1 MALVPPHHQFRN
13 IRLTAHHLEPQESH
27 MISIPRRATVALAS
41 AAILALSGC
50 GGSGTD
56 NAESGSPQ
64 AGSGTQATQE
74 ATLMLNWYPYG
85 EHAPFYYGVQEGIFA
100 KHGIDLTI
108 DAGQGSTKT
117 VQAVG
122 SDQVD
127 FGWADTPA
135 VLTNIDKG
143 VKVKSTGVF
152 LQTTPSAVQVFA
164 DSGINQPQDLVG
176 RTIAVSAGDAPT
188 TTFPI
193 YLDKVGVPADQVTQQ
208 SLDAAGKMS
217 AMMSGRVDGLIGF
230 AHDQGPT
237 IANKSGRE
245 VRYLRYSE
253 AGLNFYSN
261 GLIANADTIA
271 DKPDLVQAMVDA
283 TSEAFAAAA
292 ADPEA
297 AVQAMVGKDPQ
308 MPPQEVLLSQWQQTI
323 PLLSTPTTANQPPG
337 TNAEA
342 DWSNTI
348 TTLTEAGLLETA
360 KPAAEYWDSSFSPKP
375 SQ

>member
-1 MALVPPHHQFRN
+1 MTTSL
-13 IRLTAHHLEPQESH
+13 
-27 MISIPRRATVALAS
+27 RRATVALACTT
-41 AAILALSGC
+41 AFALAGC
-50 GGSGTD
+50 GGNESE
-56 NAESGSPQ
+56 NASAPDGS
-64 AGSGTQATQE
+64 TQPT
-74 ATLMLNWYPYG
+74 TLMLNWYPYG

-100 KHGIDLTI
+100 RHGIDLTI

-122 SDQVD
+122 SRQAD

-143 VKVKSTGVF
+143 VEVKSTGVF

-164 DSGINQPQDLVG
+164 DSGIAGPEDLAG

-217 AMMSGRVDGLIGF
+217 AMLSGRVDGLIGF

-245 VRYLRYSE
+245 VRYLKYSD
-253 AGLNFYSN
+253 AGLNFFSN
-261 GLIANADTIA
+261 GLIANTETIGS
-271 DKPDLVQAMVDA
+271 DPDLVQSMVDA
-283 TSEAFAAAA
+283 TSEAFTAAA

-297 AVQAMVGKDPQ
+297 AVAAMAGKDPQ
-308 MPPQEVLLSQWQQTI
+308 MPPPDVLLNQWQQTI
-323 PLLSTPTTANQPPG
+323 PLLSTATTANQPPG
-337 TNAEA
+337 ANAEQ
-342 DWSNTI
+342 DWSTTI
-348 TTLTEAGLLETA
+348 STLTDAGLLETA
-360 KPAAEYWDSSFSPKP
+360 KAPAEYWDSSFAPKP
-375 SQ
+375 AQ

>member
-1 MALVPPHHQFRN
+1 MNFSLTFR
-13 IRLTAHHLEPQESH
+13 RG
-27 MISIPRRATVALAS
+27 RTVAVAAAAALTLA
-41 AAILALSGC
+41 ACG
-50 GGSGTD
+50 GGSGGGGGD
-56 NAESGSPQ
+56 NAEQTSA
-64 AGSGTQATQE
+64 AGGGTTP

-122 SDQVD
+122 SGQAD

-135 VLTNIDKG
+135 VLSNIDKG
-143 VKVKSTGVF
+143 VEVKSVGVF

-164 DSGINQPQDLVG
+164 DSGIETPQDLVG

-193 YLDKVGVPADQVTQQ
+193 YLDKVGVAGDQVTQQ
-208 SLDAAGKMS
+208 SLDAAGKMA
-217 AMMSGRVDGLIGF
+217 AMLSGRVDGLIGF

-237 IANKSGRE
+237 IANKSGKE

-261 GLIANADTIA
+261 GLIANNATIA
-271 DKPDLVQAMVDA
+271 DDPELVQAMVDA
-283 TSEAFAAAA
+283 TSESFAAAT

-297 AVQAMVGKDPQ
+297 AVAAMAGKDPQ
-308 MPPQEVLLSQWQQTI
+308 MPPSEVLLQQWEQTI
-323 PLLSTPTTANQPPG
+323 PLLTTPATANQVPG
-337 TNAEA
+337 TNAEE
-342 DWSNTI
+342 DWATTI
-348 TTLTEAGLLETA
+348 TTLTDAGLLETA
-360 KPAAEYWDSSFSPKP
+360 KAPADYWDSSFAPKAE
-375 SQ
+375 Q